1 MTGGS
6 MTSLAERL
14 FGSAEKER
22 LTQAINETRSDLDEQ
37 IERSTDGARQSGW
50 AKAADRNLND
60 ATQWLASGKLE
71 QGWISTQNAQRA
83 ILANPENK
91 KRIELVA
98 ISLRREADKL
108 SGWRAKAITDL
119 ICGSK
124 GELRPDIMENPE
136 RVISAVELKDDYSHN
151 DYFKIALRRRH
162 LRQLFGIL
170 CFAIVACMFA
180 SYKDLLPQPYNDTR
194 QLGFVVLFGVLGAC
208 ISVGQGLLRSNVS
221 VKIPVQKIGA
231 FVVWMRPAIG
241 AAAAIAA
248 LAVID
253 ANKAVN
259 ILNLKD
265 AQWSNIVGLL
275 ALAAGYSERFI
286 VGAIEK
292 FSTAADS

>member
-6 MTSLAERL
+6 ITHLVERL

-22 LTQAINETRSDLDEQ
+22 LVQAIHETRSDFDEQ
-37 IERSTDGARQSGW
+37 IERSRENAGQSAW

-60 ATQWLASGKLE
+60 AVQKLAAGKLE
-71 QGWISTQNAQRA
+71 QGWISTLAAQRA
-83 ILANPENK
+83 ILANPDNK

-119 ICGSK
+119 LCGAK
-124 GELRPDIMENPE
+124 GELRPDIMEDPE
-136 RVISAVELKDDYSHN
+136 RVIRAVELRDDYSHN
-151 DYFKIALRRRH
+151 NYFKIALRRRH

-170 CFAIVACMFA
+170 CLAIAVCMVA
-180 SYKDLLPQPYNDTR
+180 SYKDLLPQSYNNTR
-194 QLGFVVLFGVLGAC
+194 QLGFVILFGVLGAC
-208 ISVGQGLLRSNVS
+208 ISVGQGLLSSEVS
-221 VKIPVQKIGA
+221 VKIPAQQIGA

-241 AAAAIAA
+241 AAAALAA
-248 LAVID
+248 LAVLD

-259 ILNLKD
+259 ILNLQD
-265 AQWSNIVGLL
+265 QQWSNVVGLL

-292 FSTAADS
+292 LSSTTK